1 MRLVAAARARV
12 QGEGCLLR
20 MAVAVRK
27 IRGWIMITRDINTRR
42 ILPRKRRC
50 PLAIAVCAAVLVNL
64 GGGGAWA
71 QELKSPDSAAPAQLD
86 EVVVTAQKRAQ
97 KVQDVGI
104 DIDAF
109 SGGQLKQLGVDQV
122 TDLAR
127 VSPGVNV
134 TGSYAGQYVSFV
146 IRGVQQQ

>member
-1 MRLVAAARARV
+1 MVTRA
-12 QGEGCLLR
+12 
-20 MAVAVRK
+20 
-27 IRGWIMITRDINTRR
+27 IRTRR
-42 ILPRKRRC
+42 ILSPKRRC
-50 PLAIAVCAAVLVNL
+50 PLAVTVCAAVLVSC

-71 QELKSPDSAAPAQLD
+71 QELRPTESAPAAQLD

-109 SGGQLKQLGVDQV
+109 SGGQLKQLGVDHV

-127 VSPGVNV
+127 VSPGVIV
-134 TGSYAGQYVSFV
+134 TGSYAGQYV
-146 IRGVQQQ
+146 